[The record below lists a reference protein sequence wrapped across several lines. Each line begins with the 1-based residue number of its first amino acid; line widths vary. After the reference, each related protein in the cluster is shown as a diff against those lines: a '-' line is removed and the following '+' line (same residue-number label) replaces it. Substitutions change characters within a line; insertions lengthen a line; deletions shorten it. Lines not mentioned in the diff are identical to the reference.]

1 MTKNLLYFTLIR
13 IFPFC
18 FNILETGK
26 CTDIL
31 IYINV
36 VFTFLRECRVFM
48 DAAFS
53 WFLSQ
58 GISRNRVICLLRI
71 WTSPKNRIPSLSKKE
86 K

>member
-26 CTDIL
+26 CTVIK

-36 VFTFLRECRVFM
+36 VFTLMLECRVFM

-58 GISRNRVICLLRI
+58 GISRNSMIKVVDYLTIQFLFQAF
-71 WTSPKNRIPSLSKKE
+71 
-86 K
+86 

>member
-18 FNILETGK
+18 FNILET
-26 CTDIL
+26 
-31 IYINV
+31 
-36 VFTFLRECRVFM
+36 FTFLRECRVFM

-58 GISRNRVICLLRI
+58 GISRNSMIKVVDYLTIQFLFQAF
-71 WTSPKNRIPSLSKKE
+71 
-86 K
+86 